1 MNHGARKVGDDEIAT
16 TLQSVGI
23 DTDVN
28 KWAIAF
34 AKEFGATAAQKAVL
48 GDRTKPVKDIYGTLG
63 GGQYPGSRNLTMQ
76 EMINTFKAE
85 KGFAEG
91 GIATGP
97 KTGYKAMLHGTE
109 AIVPLEGSSGIP
121 VDMQGQSKAMDEQV
135 GLLREQVSKMDQMI
149 AVLTQNNS
157 TSRKI
162 LSSSYS

>member
-1 MNHGARKVGDDEIAT
+1 
-16 TLQSVGI
+16 
-23 DTDVN
+23 
-28 KWAIAF
+28 
-34 AKEFGATAAQKAVL
+34 
-48 GDRTKPVKDIYGTLG
+48 
-63 GGQYPGSRNLTMQ
+63 
-76 EMINTFKAE
+76 
-85 KGFAEG
+85 
-91 GIATGP
+91 
-97 KTGYKAMLHGTE
+97 MLHGTE